1 MGTSG
6 YKSGVQGLAPGV
18 LSPDFLQRKSGSPA
32 GVGGS
37 PGALRPEVS
46 KQPRPPEGYAVP
58 HRAPARD
65 RAGTHVA
72 GLDLRRSY
80 RDHLPILAPLGPG
93 TSPTYWTTKLR
104 FIHFPLR

>member
-1 MGTSG
+1 M
-6 YKSGVQGLAPGV
+6 
-18 LSPDFLQRKSGSPA
+18 
-32 GVGGS
+32 
-37 PGALRPEVS
+37 
-46 KQPRPPEGYAVP
+46 
-58 HRAPARD
+58 
-65 RAGTHVA
+65 A